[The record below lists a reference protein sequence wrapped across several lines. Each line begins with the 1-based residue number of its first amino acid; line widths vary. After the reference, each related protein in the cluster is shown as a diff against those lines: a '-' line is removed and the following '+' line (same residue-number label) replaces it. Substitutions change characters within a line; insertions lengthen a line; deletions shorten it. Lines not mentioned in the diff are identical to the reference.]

1 VSHSR
6 SCWRSFLGVRR
17 LCSSHSDAG
26 EPSANFAR
34 CAAGEGGAFRV
45 RYHAQQRKVQNDIG
59 IASRYDHIQTQ
70 YAVPT
75 MMFMQSLLMLGFIC
89 WNCATEIPFICA
101 IFEQK
106 SPVREIQSRRLF
118 A

>member
-1 VSHSR
+1 
-6 SCWRSFLGVRR
+6 
-17 LCSSHSDAG
+17 
-26 EPSANFAR
+26 
-34 CAAGEGGAFRV
+34 
-45 RYHAQQRKVQNDIG
+45 
-59 IASRYDHIQTQ
+59 
-70 YAVPT
+70 

-106 SPVREIQSRRLF
+106 SPVREDQSRRLF